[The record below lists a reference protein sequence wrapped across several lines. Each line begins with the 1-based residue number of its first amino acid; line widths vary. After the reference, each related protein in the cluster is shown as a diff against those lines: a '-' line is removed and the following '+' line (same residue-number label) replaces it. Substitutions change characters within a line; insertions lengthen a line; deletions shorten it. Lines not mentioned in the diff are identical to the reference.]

1 MIDFAAGT
9 GRDTNVQDSRSWSL
23 LNPPSNGFTSYSEKK
38 SGVHRRITLLIHAD
52 PVNEALHR
60 GLLRS
65 YRTQGLDSDALTA
78 NRRYRALMQRL
89 LGGEP
94 PAAALALVSALP

>member
-1 MIDFAAGT
+1 
-9 GRDTNVQDSRSWSL
+9 VES
-23 LNPPSNGFTSYSEKK
+23 SE
-38 SGVHRRITLLIHAD
+38 SAEQWVYIVWREEIRCTHRRITLLIHAD